1 MKTSKIVK
9 ILTSILIVIVLI
21 WIIYSMIVP
30 SSAQGLNIM
39 SLLLISPY
47 IFLVA
52 LLFSIIAVYGNKKQK
67 LRWVILVI
75 TAILLVISIIL
86 LKIFLGLPLGAGTNW
101 FLYEKQTKGYRNF
114 ELHFVNAMF
123 NIYHNFFYYICNR
136 YKNKHQSQYWF
147 NICLFF
153 CNNFNSIINIIYK
166 SCLSW

>member
-9 ILTSILIVIVLI
+9 ILTSILIVIILI

-86 LKIFLGLPLGAGTNW
+86 LKIFLGLPLGAGTN
-101 FLYEKQTKGYRNF
+101 
-114 ELHFVNAMF
+114 
-123 NIYHNFFYYICNR
+123 
-136 YKNKHQSQYWF
+136 
-147 NICLFF
+147 
-153 CNNFNSIINIIYK
+153 
-166 SCLSW
+166 